1 LLREQLRKNQITNE
15 KNKMLIRMIILR
27 SKEVLMVL
35 VVIEDYREDYRIGGG
50 LLHFWMML
58 MINSS
63 KS

>member
-1 LLREQLRKNQITNE
+1 
-15 KNKMLIRMIILR
+15 MIILR

>member
-15 KNKMLIRMIILR
+15 KKKMLIRMIILR

-50 LLHFWMML
+50 LLHLRMML